1 MLVEPLVL
9 DLVDKLSQL
18 LDVALPHQHLQV
30 PSVDLDLWMVRGDL
44 ESGGHLLGLLNWR
57 WERLQLFEDLR
68 GFRSEWDIHDGRES
82 LELLEVIIGKELVDL
97 LLLLITS

>member
-44 ESGGHLLGLLNWR
+44 ESGGYLLGLLNR
-57 WERLQLFEDLR
+57 KENESL
-68 GFRSEWDIHDGRES
+68 RES
-82 LELLEVIIGKELVDL
+82 TPDFNVPRAQASV
-97 LLLLITS
+97 

>member
-30 PSVDLDLWMVRGDL
+30 PSVDLDLWMLRGDL
-44 ESGGHLLGLLNWR
+44 ESGGYLLGLLDRR
-57 WERLQLFEDLR
+57 WERLQLFKDLR
-68 GFRSEWDIHDGRES
+68 GSGSEWDIHVDRES
-82 LELLEVIIGKELVDL
+82 LELLKVIIGKETVDL
-97 LLLLITS
+97 LLLHITS